1 MPMKPISSWLQ
12 TRLSIAACA
21 LLVACA
27 TPPQATTTKELPFE
41 QAVAQATEDL
51 FKQTQADLLSKVESK
66 LARRTIAIDPLL
78 DGRTGQQTAVT
89 RSIEKSITEKI
100 KAAYPQFDVLPFQ
113 SSSMGK
119 TSLILTGTLT
129 RDNATGAPSKRL
141 RLALAL
147 TDLKSGKVV
156 AQANSLTRDDGLD
169 TKPTPFYQDSP
180 VIIRDRTIDGY
191 VKTAETPPGQAADPA
206 YLEKIVTAALIEE
219 ALGAYNDQNYAEA
232 LRLYERSLAAPGGDQ
247 LRVHTGIYL
256 SNLKLGR
263 NGEAESAF
271 GKIVSSGLAN
281 NNLGVKFLFRPGSTE
296 FWQDAKI
303 SGPYTFW
310 LRQIARQSAAA
321 KVCMNIIGHTS
332 KTGSEQTNDRL
343 SQQRA
348 QFIKQRLEAEAP
360 ELGARTRASGQGFR
374 QALVGTGSDDA
385 RDALDRRV
393 EFKLSS
399 CPP

>member
-1 MPMKPISSWLQ
+1 MKPISAWLQ

>member
-1 MPMKPISSWLQ
+1 MKSIPSWLR
-12 TRLSIAACA
+12 TRLGIAACA

-27 TPPQATTTKELPFE
+27 PPPQATTTKELPFE

-51 FKQTQADLLSKVESK
+51 FKQTQGDLLSKVESK

-119 TSLILTGTLT
+119 TNLILTGTLT
-129 RDNATGAPSKRL
+129 RDNAAGAPPKRL

-147 TDLKSGKVV
+147 TDLKTGKVV

-219 ALGAYNDQNYAEA
+219 ALGAYNDQNYADA
-232 LRLYERSLAAPGGDQ
+232 LRLYERSLASPGGDQ

>member
-1 MPMKPISSWLQ
+1 MKSIRSWL
-12 TRLSIAACA
+12 TTGLSISTCA

-41 QAVAQATEDL
+41 QAVAQVTDDL
-51 FKQTQADLLSKVESK
+51 FKQTQGDLLSKMESK

-89 RSIEKSITEKI
+89 RTIEKSITEKI

-113 SSSMGK
+113 SSNMGK
-119 TSLILTGTLT
+119 TNLILAGTLT
-129 RDNATGAPSKRL
+129 RDNLDGTSSKRL
-141 RLALAL
+141 RLAIAL
-147 TDLKSGKVV
+147 TDLKTGKIV
-156 AQANSLTRDDGLD
+156 AQANALTRDDGLD

-219 ALGAYNDQNYAEA
+219 ALSAYNDQNYAEA
-232 LRLYERSLAAPGGDQ
+232 LRLYERALAAPGGDQ

-263 NGEAESAF
+263 NGEAESSF

-296 FWQDAKI
+296 FWQDPKI

-343 SQQRA
+343 SQLRA

-385 RDALDRRV
+385 KDALDRRV

>member
-1 MPMKPISSWLQ
+1 MKPTSSWLR

-66 LARRTIAIDPLL
+66 LVRRTIAIDPLL

-100 KAAYPQFDVLPFQ
+100 KTAHPQFDVLPFQ

-129 RDNATGAPSKRL
+129 RDNATGTPSKRL

-147 TDLKSGKVV
+147 TDLKTGKVI

-180 VIIRDRTIDGY
+180 VIIHDRTIDGY

-232 LRLYERSLAAPGGDQ
+232 LHLYQRALASSGGDQ

-263 NGEAESAF
+263 NGEAEAAF

-296 FWQDAKI
+296 FWQDTKI

-360 ELGARTRASGQGFR
+360 ELGPRTRASGQGFR

>member
-1 MPMKPISSWLQ
+1 MKPISSWLQ

-147 TDLKSGKVV
+147 TDLKYGKVV

>member
-1 MPMKPISSWLQ
+1 MKPISSWLQ

-51 FKQTQADLLSKVESK
+51 FKQTQGDLLSKVESK
-66 LARRTIAIDPLL
+66 LARRTIAIDPFL

-100 KAAYPQFDVLPFQ
+100 KAAHPQFDVLPFQ
-113 SSSMGK
+113 SSNMGK
-119 TSLILTGTLT
+119 TNLILTGTLT

-147 TDLKSGKVV
+147 TDLKTGKVV

-393 EFKLSS
+393 EFKLSN

>member
-1 MPMKPISSWLQ
+1 MKSLRPWLATQ
-12 TRLSIAACA
+12 LSIAACT

-41 QAVAQATEDL
+41 QAVAQVTDDL

-66 LARRTIAIDPLL
+66 LARRAIAIDPLL

-89 RSIEKSITEKI
+89 RTIEKSITEKI

-113 SSSMGK
+113 SSNMGK
-119 TSLILTGTLT
+119 TNLILTGTLT
-129 RDNATGAPSKRL
+129 RDNTAGASPKRL
-141 RLALAL
+141 RLAIAL
-147 TDLKSGKVV
+147 TDLKTGKVV

-191 VKTAETPPGQAADPA
+191 VRTAETPPGQAADPA

-219 ALGAYNDQNYAEA
+219 ALSAYNDQNYAEA
-232 LRLYERSLAAPGGDQ
+232 LRLYERALASPGGDQ

-271 GKIVSSGLAN
+271 GKIVSSGLAS

-303 SGPYTFW
+303 SGPYAFW
-310 LRQIARQSAAA
+310 LRQIARQSSAA

-360 ELGARTRASGQGFR
+360 ELGPRTRASGQGFR

-393 EFKLSS
+393 EFKLSN

>member
-1 MPMKPISSWLQ
+1 MKPISSWLQ